1 MNAYE
6 RYQKWL
12 NSENVSELTKEELRL
27 MSPEDIDDAFYK
39 DVEFGTAGMRGIL
52 GPGTNRINV
61 YTIRKATIAFAT
73 FLANKFKDARDR
85 GVVISHD
92 NRHMSREF
100 TFECAFVLNQMGF
113 RAFIFDS
120 LRPTPELSFAV
131 RFKRACGGIMITASH
146 NPKEH
151 NGFKVYDENGCQL
164 VPTKIKPL
172 LDIIDSMPEEIECKV
187 PLYKRSGEF
196 VILDHQID
204 HEYLNLIRGI
214 QINPNLGKKNFKIVY
229 SPQHGTS
236 FVNAIRIF
244 KKCGYDVYPVLS
256 QCAPD
261 PNFSGT
267 LTPNPEDPRSYNKA
281 LEVAKLIDADMI
293 CVTDPD
299 GDRVGIATKTR
310 SGEYRLY
317 TGNESGALLL
327 NYILQ
332 QKQKNGLLSE
342 NGVMYNTIVTSTLGE
357 KIATSYGV
365 KTESF
370 LTGFKYIGE
379 RIAYYEKNKGPH
391 FEFGY
396 EESYGCLL
404 SPFVRDKDGI
414 QAILLYAEMI
424 LFYKL
429 KGYTLEER
437 LDKLQKEFGYH
448 KNVTH
453 SISFTGSKGQADM
466 INLTTYIREN
476 PLDSLCG
483 QTVVR
488 YNDYLNQVSYTRGG
502 ESEKINLE
510 KSNVVKFIFS
520 DGSSIAVRPS
530 GTEPKCKFYIEAIS
544 SSDEEANEYAKNL
557 FRDFCLHYNINK

>member
-1 MNAYE
+1 
-6 RYQKWL
+6 
-12 NSENVSELTKEELRL
+12 
-27 MSPEDIDDAFYK
+27 
-39 DVEFGTAGMRGIL
+39 
-52 GPGTNRINV
+52 
-61 YTIRKATIAFAT
+61 
-73 FLANKFKDARDR
+73 
-85 GVVISHD
+85 
-92 NRHMSREF
+92 
-100 TFECAFVLNQMGF
+100 
-113 RAFIFDS
+113 
-120 LRPTPELSFAV
+120 
-131 RFKRACGGIMITASH
+131 
-146 NPKEH
+146 
-151 NGFKVYDENGCQL
+151 
-164 VPTKIKPL
+164 
-172 LDIIDSMPEEIECKV
+172 
-187 PLYKRSGEF
+187 
-196 VILDHQID
+196 
-204 HEYLNLIRGI
+204 
-214 QINPNLGKKNFKIVY
+214 
-229 SPQHGTS
+229 
-236 FVNAIRIF
+236 
-244 KKCGYDVYPVLS
+244 
-256 QCAPD
+256 
-261 PNFSGT
+261 
-267 LTPNPEDPRSYNKA
+267 
-281 LEVAKLIDADMI
+281 MI

-310 SGEYRLY
+310 SGQYRLY

-466 INLTTYIREN
+466 INLTTHIREN

-544 SSDEEANEYAKNL
+544 SSDEEANEYANNL

>member
-1 MNAYE
+1 
-6 RYQKWL
+6 
-12 NSENVSELTKEELRL
+12 
-27 MSPEDIDDAFYK
+27 
-39 DVEFGTAGMRGIL
+39 
-52 GPGTNRINV
+52 
-61 YTIRKATIAFAT
+61 
-73 FLANKFKDARDR
+73 
-85 GVVISHD
+85 
-92 NRHMSREF
+92 
-100 TFECAFVLNQMGF
+100 
-113 RAFIFDS
+113 
-120 LRPTPELSFAV
+120 
-131 RFKRACGGIMITASH
+131 MITASH

-267 LTPNPEDPRSYNKA
+267 LTPNPEDPRSYNEA

-544 SSDEEANEYAKNL
+544 SSDEEANEYANNL

>member
-12 NSENVSELTKEELRL
+12 NSDNVSELTKEELRL

-187 PLYKRSGEF
+187 PLYKRAGEF
-196 VILDHQID
+196 VILDYQID

-267 LTPNPEDPRSYNKA
+267 LTPNPEDPRSYNEA

-488 YNDYLNQVSYTRGG
+488 YNDYLNQVSYTRSG

-510 KSNVVKFIFS
+510 KSNVVKFIFA

-544 SSDEEANEYAKNL
+544 SSDEEANEYANNL
-557 FRDFCLHYNINK
+557 FRDFCLHYNIKK

>member
-1 MNAYE
+1 MNTYD

-12 NSENVSELTKEELRL
+12 NSENVSEVVKDQLRAMSNEE
-27 MSPEDIDDAFYK
+27 IDDSFYK
-39 DVEFGTAGMRGIL
+39 DIEFGTAGMRGIL

-61 YTIRKATIAFAT
+61 YTIRKATIAFAS
-73 FLANKFKDARDR
+73 FLLEKFKDARDR

-100 TFECAFVLNQMGF
+100 TFECAFCLNQMGF

-164 VPTKIKPL
+164 VPSKIAPL
-172 LDIIDSMPEEIECKV
+172 LDIIASMPAEIDCVV
-187 PLYKRSGEF
+187 PQYKKTGEF

-204 HEYLNLIRGI
+204 HEYLNLIRNI
-214 QINPNLGKKNFKIVY
+214 QINPNLSKKNFKIVY

-244 KKCGYDVYPVLS
+244 KKCGYEIHPVLS

-267 LTPNPEDPRSYNKA
+267 LTPNPEDPRSYDEA
-281 LEVAKLIDADMI
+281 LKVAKLIDADMI
-293 CVTDPD
+293 CITDPD
-299 GDRVGIATKTR
+299 GDRVGIAAKTKR
-310 SGEYRLY
+310 GEYRLY

-332 QKQKNGLLSE
+332 QKKKNGLLSD

-414 QAILLYAEMI
+414 QAILLYAEMV

-429 KGYTLEER
+429 KGNTLDER
-437 LDKLQKEFGYH
+437 LEKIQKEFGYH
-448 KNVTH
+448 TNVTN
-453 SISFTGSKGQADM
+453 SIAFTGSKGHADM
-466 INLTTYIREN
+466 IALTTRIREN
-476 PLDSLCG
+476 PIDSLCG
-483 QTVVR
+483 HTVVR
-488 YNDYLNQVSYTRGG
+488 YNDYLHQISYTHGG
-502 ESEKINLE
+502 SEKINLD
-510 KSNVVKFIFS
+510 KSNVVKFIFD
-520 DGSSIAVRPS
+520 DGSSISVRPS
-530 GTEPKCKFYIEAIS
+530 GTEPKCKFYVEAIAS
-544 SSDEEANEYAKNL
+544 SEERANVYAKEL
-557 FRDFCLHYNINK
+557 FRDFCLHYDIKK

>member
-12 NSENVSELTKEELRL
+12 NSDNVSELTKEELRL

-187 PLYKRSGEF
+187 HLYKRAGEF
-196 VILDHQID
+196 VILDYQID

-267 LTPNPEDPRSYNKA
+267 LTPNPEDPRSYNEA

-453 SISFTGSKGQADM
+453 SISVTGSKGQADM

-488 YNDYLNQVSYTRGG
+488 YNDYLNQVSYTRSG

-510 KSNVVKFIFS
+510 KSNVVKFIFA

-544 SSDEEANEYAKNL
+544 SSDEEANEYANNL
-557 FRDFCLHYNINK
+557 FRDFCLHYNIKK

>member
-187 PLYKRSGEF
+187 PLYKRAGEF
-196 VILDHQID
+196 VILDYQID

-267 LTPNPEDPRSYNKA
+267 LTPNPEDPRSYNEA

-448 KNVTH
+448 KNITH

-544 SSDEEANEYAKNL
+544 SSDEEANEYANNL
-557 FRDFCLHYNINK
+557 FRDFCLHYNIKK

>member
-27 MSPEDIDDAFYK
+27 MSPEEIDDAFYK

-256 QCAPD
+256 HCAPD

-267 LTPNPEDPRSYNKA
+267 LTPNPEDPRSYNEA

-310 SGEYRLY
+310 KGDYRLY

-448 KNVTH
+448 KNITH

-466 INLTTYIREN
+466 INLTTFIREN

-488 YNDYLNQVSYTRGG
+488 YNDYLNQISYTRSG

-544 SSDEEANEYAKNL
+544 SSDEEANEYANNL
-557 FRDFCLHYNINK
+557 FRDFCLHYNIHN

>member
-1 MNAYE
+1 MNAYDK
-6 RYQKWL
+6 YQKWL
-12 NSENVSELTKEELRL
+12 NSDKVNELTKEELRA
-27 MSPEDIDDAFYK
+27 MSNEEIDDAFYK

-61 YTIRKATIAFAT
+61 YTIKKATIAFAT
-73 FLANKFKDARDR
+73 FLLNKFKDARDR

-100 TFECAFVLNQMGF
+100 TFECAYALNLMGF

-172 LDIIDSMPEEIECKV
+172 LDIIESMPAEIDCVV
-187 PLYKRSGEF
+187 PQYKRSGEF

-214 QINPNLGKKNFKIVY
+214 QINSNLSKKNFKIVY

-267 LTPNPEDPRSYNKA
+267 LTPNPEDPRAYNEA
-281 LEVAKLIDADMI
+281 ITVAKEIDADLI
-293 CVTDPD
+293 CITDPD
-299 GDRVGIATKTR
+299 GDRVGIAAKTR
-310 SGEYRLY
+310 KGDYRLY

-327 NYILQ
+327 NYILRS
-332 QKQKNGLLSE
+332 KQRNGLLSE

-414 QAILLYAEMI
+414 QAILLYAEMA

-437 LDKLQKEFGYH
+437 LDKVQKEFGYH
-448 KNVTH
+448 TNETH
-453 SISFTGSKGQADM
+453 SISFTGSKGHSDM

-476 PLDSLCG
+476 PIDGLCG
-483 QTVVR
+483 HTVVR
-488 YNDYLNQVSYTRGG
+488 YNDYLNQVSHTKGG
-502 ESEKINLE
+502 TEKINLE
-510 KSNVVKFIFS
+510 KSNVVKFIFE

-530 GTEPKCKFYIEAIS
+530 GTEPKCKFYIEAIAS
-544 SSDEEANEYAKNL
+544 SEAASTEYANNL

>member
-1 MNAYE
+1 MNAYD

-12 NSENVSELTKEELRL
+12 NSNKVSDSMKEKIKR
-27 MSPEDIDDAFYK
+27 MSPEEMDDAFYK
-39 DVEFGTAGMRGIL
+39 NIEFGTAGMRGIL

-61 YTIRKATIAFAT
+61 FTIRKATIAFAQ
-73 FLANKFKDARDR
+73 FLLNKFKDARDR

-92 NRHMSREF
+92 NRKMSREF
-100 TFECAFVLNQMGF
+100 TFECAFVLNLMGF

-172 LDIIDSMPEEIECKV
+172 LDIISSMPDEIDCEV
-187 PLYKRSGEF
+187 PAFKRSGEF

-204 HEYLNLIRGI
+204 HEYLNLIKAI
-214 QINPNLGKKNFKIVY
+214 QINPNLSKKNFKIVY

-244 KKCGYDVYPVLS
+244 KKCGYEVHPVLS

-267 LTPNPEDPRSYNKA
+267 VTPNPEDPRA
-281 LEVAKLIDADMI
+281 FEEAIAVAKKIDADFI

-299 GDRVGIATKTR
+299 GDRVGIAAKTR
-310 SGEYRLY
+310 KGDYRLY
-317 TGNESGALLL
+317 TGNESAALLL
-327 NYILQ
+327 NYVLQ
-332 QKQKNGLLSE
+332 QKKKNGLLSD
-342 NGVMYNTIVTSTLGE
+342 NGVMYNTIVTSSLGE
-357 KIATSYGV
+357 KIATSYGI

-414 QAILLYAEMI
+414 QAILMYAEMA

-429 KGYTLEER
+429 KGYTLDER
-437 LDKLQKEFGYH
+437 LEKLHKEYGYH
-448 KNVTH
+448 ENKTY
-453 SISFTGSKGQADM
+453 SINFLGSKGQQDM
-466 INLTTYIREN
+466 LNLTTYIREN
-476 PLDSLCG
+476 PINSLCG
-483 QTVVR
+483 HTVVR
-488 YNDYLNQVSYTRGG
+488 YDDYLNNVSYYLDGRK
-502 ESEKINLE
+502 EKINLDS
-510 KSNVVKFIFS
+510 SNVVKFTFE

-530 GTEPKCKFYIEAIS
+530 GTEPKCKFYVEAIAS
-544 SSDEEANEYAKNL
+544 SEEEAIDYEKSL
-557 FRDFCLHYNINK
+557 FRDFCLHYNINQ

>member
-1 MNAYE
+1 
-6 RYQKWL
+6 
-12 NSENVSELTKEELRL
+12 
-27 MSPEDIDDAFYK
+27 
-39 DVEFGTAGMRGIL
+39 
-52 GPGTNRINV
+52 
-61 YTIRKATIAFAT
+61 
-73 FLANKFKDARDR
+73 
-85 GVVISHD
+85 
-92 NRHMSREF
+92 
-100 TFECAFVLNQMGF
+100 
-113 RAFIFDS
+113 
-120 LRPTPELSFAV
+120 
-131 RFKRACGGIMITASH
+131 
-146 NPKEH
+146 
-151 NGFKVYDENGCQL
+151 
-164 VPTKIKPL
+164 
-172 LDIIDSMPEEIECKV
+172 
-187 PLYKRSGEF
+187 
-196 VILDHQID
+196 
-204 HEYLNLIRGI
+204 
-214 QINPNLGKKNFKIVY
+214 
-229 SPQHGTS
+229 
-236 FVNAIRIF
+236 
-244 KKCGYDVYPVLS
+244 
-256 QCAPD
+256 
-261 PNFSGT
+261 
-267 LTPNPEDPRSYNKA
+267 
-281 LEVAKLIDADMI
+281 
-293 CVTDPD
+293 
-299 GDRVGIATKTR
+299 
-310 SGEYRLY
+310 
-317 TGNESGALLL
+317 
-327 NYILQ
+327 
-332 QKQKNGLLSE
+332 
-342 NGVMYNTIVTSTLGE
+342 MYNTIVTSTLGE

-466 INLTTYIREN
+466 INLTTHIREN

-544 SSDEEANEYAKNL
+544 SSDEEANEYANNL

>member
-1 MNAYE
+1 MNAYD

-12 NSENVSELTKEELRL
+12 NSDKVSETLKEKIRK
-27 MSPEDIDDAFYK
+27 MSPEVMDDAFYK
-39 DVEFGTAGMRGIL
+39 DIEFGTAGMRGIL

-61 YTIRKATIAFAT
+61 FTIRKATIAFAQ
-73 FLANKFKDARDR
+73 FLLNKFKDARDR

-92 NRHMSREF
+92 NRKMSREF
-100 TFECAFVLNQMGF
+100 TFECAHVLNTMGF

-164 VPTKIKPL
+164 VPQKIKPL
-172 LDIIDSMPEEIECKV
+172 LDIISKMPDELECEAPV
-187 PLYKRSGEF
+187 YKRTGEF

-204 HEYLNLIRGI
+204 HEYLNLIKNI
-214 QINPNLGKKNFKIVY
+214 QINPNLSKKNFKIVY

-244 KKCGYDVYPVLS
+244 KKCGYDVVPVLS

-267 LTPNPEDPRSYNKA
+267 LTPNPEDPRSYNEA
-281 LEVAKLIDADMI
+281 LKIAETVDADII

-299 GDRVGIATKTR
+299 GDRLGIAAKTR
-310 SGEYRLY
+310 KGDYRLY

-342 NGVMYNTIVTSTLGE
+342 NGVMYDTIVTSSLGE

-414 QAILLYAEMI
+414 QAILMYAEMA
-424 LFYKL
+424 LYYKL
-429 KGYTLEER
+429 KGYTLDER
-437 LDKLQKEFGYH
+437 LEKLHKEFGYH
-448 KNVTH
+448 VNRTY
-453 SISFTGSKGQADM
+453 SIAFTGSKGQSDM
-466 INLTTYIREN
+466 ENLMTYIREN
-476 PLDSLCG
+476 PLDGLCG
-483 QTVVR
+483 HTVVK
-488 YNDYLNQVSYTRGG
+488 YNDYLNQISYSQNS
-502 ESEKINLE
+502 SEKINLD
-510 KSNVVKFIFS
+510 KSNVVKFIFE

-530 GTEPKCKFYIEAIS
+530 GTEPKCKFYIEAIGT
-544 SSDEEANEYAKNL
+544 SDDDARNLERDL
-557 FRDFCLHYNINK
+557 FRDFCLHYDIKK

>member
-100 TFECAFVLNQMGF
+100 TFDCAFVLNQMGF

-196 VILDHQID
+196 VILDYQID

-267 LTPNPEDPRSYNKA
+267 LTPNPEDPRSYNEA

-310 SGEYRLY
+310 SGQYRLY

-502 ESEKINLE
+502 ESEKLNLE

-544 SSDEEANEYAKNL
+544 SSDEEANEYANNL

>member
-187 PLYKRSGEF
+187 PLYKRAGEF

-267 LTPNPEDPRSYNKA
+267 LTPNPEDPRSYNEA

-437 LDKLQKEFGYH
+437 LDKLHKEFGYH

-488 YNDYLNQVSYTRGG
+488 YNDYLNQVSYTRSG

>member
-267 LTPNPEDPRSYNKA
+267 LTPNPEDPRSYNEA

>member
-187 PLYKRSGEF
+187 PLYKRAGEF
-196 VILDHQID
+196 VILDYQID

-267 LTPNPEDPRSYNKA
+267 LTPNPEDPRSYNEA

-488 YNDYLNQVSYTRGG
+488 YNDYLNQISYTRGG

-510 KSNVVKFIFS
+510 KSNVVKFIFA

-544 SSDEEANEYAKNL
+544 SSDEEANEYANNL

>member
-196 VILDHQID
+196 VILDYQID

-267 LTPNPEDPRSYNKA
+267 LTPNPEDPRSYNEA

-544 SSDEEANEYAKNL
+544 SSDEEANEYANNL

>member
-267 LTPNPEDPRSYNKA
+267 LTPNPEDPRSYNEA

-342 NGVMYNTIVTSTLGE
+342 NGVMYNTIVTSSLGE

-437 LDKLQKEFGYH
+437 LDKIQKEFGYH

-557 FRDFCLHYNINK
+557 FRDFCLHYNIRN

>member
-1 MNAYE
+1 MNAYD
-6 RYQKWL
+6 RYQEWL
-12 NSENVSELTKEELRL
+12 NSDKVNELTKEQLRK
-27 MSPEDIDDAFYK
+27 MSPEEIDDAFYK
-39 DVEFGTAGMRGIL
+39 DIEFGTAGMRGIL

-61 YTIRKATIAFAT
+61 YTIRKAVIAFAT
-73 FLANKFKDARDR
+73 FLSNKFKDARDR

-100 TFECAFVLNQMGF
+100 TFECAFALNLMGF

-131 RFKRACGGIMITASH
+131 RYKRACGGIMITASH

-172 LDIIDSMPEEIECKV
+172 LDIINIMPKAIDCVV
-187 PLYKRSGEF
+187 PPYKRSGEF
-196 VILDHQID
+196 VILDHQVD
-204 HEYLNLIRGI
+204 SEYLGLIRNI
-214 QINPNLGKKNFKIVY
+214 QINPNLSKKNFKIVY

-236 FVNAIRIF
+236 FVNAVRTF
-244 KKCGYDVYPVLS
+244 KRCGYEVYPVLS

-267 LTPNPEDPRSYNKA
+267 LTPNPEDPRAYNEALVLAKA
-281 LEVAKLIDADMI
+281 VDADMI
-293 CVTDPD
+293 CITDPD

-310 SGEYRLY
+310 KGEYRLY

-332 QKQKNGLLSE
+332 QKQKNGLLSD

-414 QAILLYAEMI
+414 QAILLYAEMV

-437 LDKLQKEFGYH
+437 LDKIQKEFGYH
-448 KNVTH
+448 HNVTH
-453 SISFTGSKGQADM
+453 SIAFTGSRGNAEM
-466 INLTTYIREN
+466 IRLTTEIREN
-476 PLDSLCG
+476 PIHSLCG
-483 QTVVR
+483 HTVVR
-488 YNDYLNQVSYTRGG
+488 YNDYLNQVSYTKY
-502 ESEKINLE
+502 ETEKINLE
-510 KSNVVKFIFS
+510 KSNVVKFIFE

-530 GTEPKCKFYIEAIS
+530 GTEPKCKFYVEAIAT
-544 SSDEEANEYAKNL
+544 SDEEASTYAVNL
-557 FRDFCLHYNINK
+557 FRDFCLHYNINN

>member
-12 NSENVSELTKEELRL
+12 NSDNVSELTKEELRL

-187 PLYKRSGEF
+187 PLYKRAGEF
-196 VILDHQID
+196 VILDYQID

-267 LTPNPEDPRSYNKA
+267 LTPNPEDPRSYNEA

-544 SSDEEANEYAKNL
+544 SSDEEANEYANNL
-557 FRDFCLHYNINK
+557 FRDFCLHYNIKK

>member
-12 NSENVSELTKEELRL
+12 NSERVNEIVKDELRA
-27 MSPEDIDDAFYK
+27 MTPEEIDDSFYK
-39 DVEFGTAGMRGIL
+39 DIEFGTAGMRGIL

-100 TFECAFVLNQMGF
+100 TFECAHVLNIMGF

-164 VPTKIKPL
+164 VPSKIEPL
-172 LDIIDSMPEEIECKV
+172 LKIIDSMPTEIECVV
-187 PLYKRSGEF
+187 PPYKKHGEF

-204 HEYLNLIRGI
+204 HEYLNLIRNI
-214 QINPNLGKKNFKIVY
+214 QINPNLSKKNFKIVY

-244 KKCGYDVYPVLS
+244 KKCGYEVHPVLS

-267 LTPNPEDPRSYNKA
+267 LTPNPEDPRSYNEA
-281 LEVAKLIDADMI
+281 IEVAKIIDADMI
-293 CVTDPD
+293 CITDPD
-299 GDRVGIATKTR
+299 GDRVGIAAKTR
-310 SGEYRLY
+310 TGEYRLY

-332 QKQKNGLLSE
+332 QKQKNGLLSD

-414 QAILLYAEMI
+414 QAILLYAEMV

-429 KGYTLEER
+429 KGYTLDER

-448 KNVTH
+448 KNVTY
-453 SISFTGSKGQADM
+453 SIGFTGSKGHKEM
-466 INLTTYIREN
+466 IDLTTNIREN
-476 PLDSLCG
+476 PLDGLCG
-483 QTVVR
+483 HRVVK
-488 YNDYLNQVSYTRGG
+488 YYDYLNQISYTHSG
-502 ESEKINLE
+502 SKKINLD
-510 KSNVVKFIFS
+510 KSNVVKFVFD
-520 DGSSIAVRPS
+520 DGSSISVRPS
-530 GTEPKCKFYIEAIS
+530 GTEPKCKFYIEAIAS
-544 SSDEEANEYAKNL
+544 SSEVADSYAQQM
-557 FRDFCLHYNINK
+557 FTDFCLHYNIKK